1 MRDAA
6 DFLSDTEWVKFSA
19 SNNTL
24 KASHAHWDEPVGVEL
39 YEHDDEVDAATGG
52 LKHSC
57 NWAMEGL
64 NLAHQPAYAAKVKE
78 LAAVLRAGWR
88 GALPPTPAR

>member
-1 MRDAA
+1 MHG
-6 DFLSDTEWVKFSA
+6 LSDTEWVKFSA
-19 SNNTL
+19 SNNTF
-24 KASHAHWDEPVGVEL
+24 KASRAHWDEPPVGVEL

-52 LKHSC
+52 LTRSC
-57 NWAMEGL
+57 NWAMEGR
-64 NLAHQPAYAAKVKE
+64 NLAHQPAWAAKVEE